1 MSDDDL
7 SIDGVSSASLCDAM
21 AAIHPHRAHILDLMS
36 PTPGE
41 ILFGK
46 VATMR
51 FFPNRADHHSAN
63 DAFDSILAEVSDTG
77 NVLVI
82 ASGGYPD
89 QAVAG
94 GKKVARIEA
103 AGFSGLLTDARIRDM
118 DEIAD
123 FEIVCYA
130 SGETVRAAGDD
141 SRPLEGNVPVEI
153 DGVGILPGDWIYAD
167 NAGAVVIPV
176 DSLDDVLERARD
188 IEGNDAA
195 AVARTR
201 VEMKRREQ
209 QRESGSRRRGGR
221 R

>member
-21 AAIHPHRAHILDLMS
+21 SALHPHRAHVLDLMS

-41 ILFGK
+41 VLFGK

-51 FFPNRADHHSAN
+51 FFPNRADHHSAK
-63 DAFDSILAEVSDTG
+63 DRFDDLLGEVTETG

-82 ASGGYPD
+82 AGGGYPD

-103 AGFSGLLTDARIRDM
+103 AGFTGLLTDARIRDM

-123 FEIVCYA
+123 FDIVCYA

-141 SRPLEGNVPVEI
+141 SRPLEANVPVEI
-153 DGVGILPGDWIYAD
+153 DGVGVLPGDWVYAD
-167 NAGAVVIPV
+167 NAGAVFIPV
-176 DSLDDVLERARD
+176 DDLDEVLERARE
-188 IEGNDAA
+188 IERKDAA
-195 AVARTR
+195 AVAAAR
-201 VEMKRREQ
+201 
-209 QRESGSRRRGGR
+209 SRGKERDSRGGRRGGR
-221 R
+221 RR

>member
-21 AAIHPHRAHILDLMS
+21 AAMYPHRAHVLDLMS

-41 ILFGK
+41 VLFGK

-51 FFPNRADHHSAN
+51 FFPNRIDHHSER
-63 DAFDSILAEVSDTG
+63 DRFDDILAEVADTG

-82 ASGGYPD
+82 AGGGYPD

-103 AGFSGLLTDARIRDM
+103 AGFTGLLTDARIRDM

-153 DGVGILPGDWIYAD
+153 DGVGVLPGDWVYAD
-167 NAGAVVIPV
+167 NAGAVFIPV
-176 DSLDDVLERARD
+176 DSLDEALERARD
-188 IEGNDAA
+188 IEGRDAA
-195 AVARTR
+195 AVAQTR
-201 VEMKRREQ
+201 VEMTRRRQ
-209 QRESGSRRRGGR
+209 ESGSSRRGRRR
-221 R
+221 

>member
-21 AAIHPHRAHILDLMS
+21 SAVYPHRAHVLDLMS

-41 ILFGK
+41 VLFGK

-51 FFPNRADHHSAN
+51 FFPNRQDHHSEVDRF
-63 DAFDSILAEVSDTG
+63 DAILDEVADTG

-103 AGFSGLLTDARIRDM
+103 AGFTGLLTDARIRDM
-118 DEIAD
+118 EEIAD
-123 FEIVCYA
+123 FDIVCYA

-141 SRPLEGNVPVEI
+141 VRPLEGNVPVEI

-176 DSLDDVLERARD
+176 DALDDMLERARE
-188 IEGNDAA
+188 IELRDAE
-195 AVARTR
+195 AVATTR
-201 VEMKRREQ
+201 ARGAKRGDG
-209 QRESGSRRRGGR
+209 GSRRRGGR
-221 R
+221 RR